1 MTTRLTGSLNQG
13 YKPNY
18 KPAPQDAGFHF
29 VQALL
34 LLTHH
39 LPLKDAF
46 VLLTIIPDTM
56 KKGSSTNSVGGSNL
70 TPN

>member
-1 MTTRLTGSLNQG
+1 MKRIITTRLTGGLNQG

-46 VLLTIIPDTM
+46 LLLTIIPDTM
-56 KKGSSTNSVGGSNL
+56 KKHPVV
-70 TPN
+70 